1 MYTKKVLDYFKK
13 PKNLG
18 KIKNADGVGKVGN
31 MTCGD
36 VIPHIKVKEEK
47 GKEIISDIKFQT
59 FGCVAAIATSSAVTE
74 MVKGKTFEEA
84 LEVGRRHNRLFR
96 RITSIKVHCSVL
108 ATEALAEAIYD
119 YLSKIINPYQNFLKN
134 NMKKQLKKTKCL
146 KRGMKNGQKTSKIKT
161 KK

>member
-31 MTCGD
+31 MACGD
-36 VIPHIKVKEEK
+36 VMHLYIKVKEEK

-84 LEVGRRHNRLFR
+84 LNVGKGDIIESLDGLPP
-96 RITSIKVHCSVL
+96 IKIHCSVL

-119 YLSKIINPYQNFLKN
+119 YLSKNNKPIPEFLE
-134 NMKKQLKKTKCL
+134 KQHEKTVRENEML
-146 KRGMKNGQKTSKIKT
+146 EERYEEWTENQQD
-161 KK
+161 

>member
-36 VIPHIKVKEEK
+36 VMYLYIKVKEEK

-84 LEVGRRHNRLFR
+84 LEVGKEDIIDSLDGLPP
-96 RITSIKVHCSVL
+96 IKVHCSVL

-119 YLSKIINPYQNFLKN
+119 YLSKNNKPVPEFLK
-134 NMKKQLKKTKCL
+134 KQHEKTVKENEML
-146 KRGMKNGQKTSKIKT
+146 EERYEEWTENQQD
-161 KK
+161 